1 MTVIRVLTG
10 HLDSNKLSCGK
21 GEISI
26 EYVSFPQAPGTG
38 GNSPVSALN
47 LVTIEVPDACRC
59 VVIGWVSL
67 QIKATSPIV
76 LVPGMLTGP
85 SFWTLDPITIDD
97 HLRAERFV
105 VVDTID
111 HQAESITDAASNL
124 MKEVE
129 KAALRNGV
137 DSVHLVAHSKGGLDS
152 IRMLAKEIKSSDPFD
167 ILSLTTLDSPLR
179 GSVLA
184 DMVHA
189 RQQALIAALF
199 VVINVMEHALVLDL
213 IGVGLAKMISLN
225 EIIGYGAGTGAMLVS
240 AAAFSSV
247 TDNIPL
253 AAMLAK
259 ILQAQDIASTDPLWW
274 SVVFGANLGGNL
286 TPIGSASTLVA
297 VTIMHKNGVAMSF
310 VRFVKLAI
318 PFAALQIALATVY
331 VLMVLR

>member
-1 MTVIRVLTG
+1 
-10 HLDSNKLSCGK
+10 LDSNKLSCGK

-111 HQAESITDAASNL
+111 HQAESITDTASNL

-213 IGVGLAKMISLN
+213 IGKGLPRS
-225 EIIGYGAGTGAMLVS
+225 
-240 AAAFSSV
+240 
-247 TDNIPL
+247 
-253 AAMLAK
+253 
-259 ILQAQDIASTDPLWW
+259 
-274 SVVFGANLGGNL
+274 
-286 TPIGSASTLVA
+286 SASTRSSD
-297 VTIMHKNGVAMSF
+297 T
-310 VRFVKLAI
+310 VRERVRLSYRQRPSVRLPTTFHCLRCWRRFFRLRVRLRPI
-318 PFAALQIALATVY
+318 PSGG
-331 VLMVLR
+331 R